1 MPTNVLRLPGD
12 YVIEAK
18 NGNMTINV
26 TNTTT
31 TGTVTVIGNLDVIGT
46 TTQIETVDS
55 FIKDNVIV
63 LNAGETNEYVS
74 RGSGGIIIDRG
85 HSANPYYA
93 ATIIFDDEATWTS
106 ESTTYRGVWE
116 LMAGQDG
123 YPTGSA
129 LKVNG
134 IRIDV
139 ETTSTLN
146 ILGSDN
152 PYSTINVKGT
162 IDYEDRVVN
171 DDDIPNKKYVDD
183 AITGGTYQA
192 KKIQAGFTSVKAFS
206 PLEVIPEFYYA
217 DDKVEAALGTSTN
230 VVFRLEG
237 TAAQIQGLTI
247 NNSTIEVNG
256 TGTDIVLQP
265 LSSYSVSVEGSLKL
279 QTTTTPVAAANRVFL
294 YSDGTVGGGGTGLR
308 FVNTSVSDELVSR
321 RRAII
326 YGIIF

>member
-31 TGTVTVIGNLDVIGT
+31 TGTVTVLGNLDVVGT

-55 FIKDNVIV
+55 FLKDNVIV
-63 LNAGETNEYVS
+63 LNSGETNEYIS
-74 RGSGGIIIDRG
+74 KGSGGIIIDRG

-106 ESTTYRGVWE
+106 ESTTYRGVWQ
-116 LMAGQDG
+116 LTAGQNG

-129 LKVNG
+129 LRING
-134 IRIDV
+134 LRIDV

-152 PYSTINVKGT
+152 PYGTINVRGT
-162 IDYEDRVVN
+162 IGYESRVVN

-183 AITGGTYQA
+183 AIAGGTYSA
-192 KKIQAGFTSVKAFS
+192 KKIQSGFTSVKTFS
-206 PLEVIPEFYYA
+206 PLDSFPEFYSP
-217 DDKVEAALGTSTN
+217 DDKVEAALGTGTN

-237 TAAQIQGLTI
+237 TTAKVQGLTI
-247 NNSTIEVNG
+247 NNSAIEVNG
-256 TGTDIVLQP
+256 TGTDITLQP
-265 LSSYSVSVEGSLKL
+265 LAGYAVGVEGSLKL
-279 QTTTTPVAAANRVFL
+279 QTTTTPAAAANQVFL

-308 FVNTSVSDELVSR
+308 FVNTLVSDELVSR